1 LEAHRDA
8 VDRPLFD
15 DLAGWYRNPT
25 GGAGAVRVAY
35 QGSQHKRAMYPD
47 FLLFHRTDQG
57 IRPSLIDPHGYH
69 LANAAAKLRGLVP
82 FIYRQ
87 R

>member
-1 LEAHRDA
+1 
-8 VDRPLFD
+8 
-15 DLAGWYRNPT
+15 
-25 GGAGAVRVAY
+25 
-35 QGSQHKRAMYPD
+35 MYPD

-57 IRPSLIDPHGYH
+57 IRPSLIDPHCYH